1 MNIATT
7 YTREIEDKQPIGTIR
22 SVIKHSLL
30 RSFPLVS
37 EWERRVLY
45 RRDLRRLLYTGSH
58 LVRDTGI
65 GIDEALYEISKPFYI
80 K

>member
-7 YTREIEDKQPIGTIR
+7 YTQGIENKQSTSTTRG
-22 SVIKHSLL
+22 VIKHSLM

-37 EWERRVLY
+37 EWERRVFY
-45 RRDLRRLLYTGSH
+45 RRDLRRLLYTGPH
-58 LVRDTGI
+58 LVRDI
-65 GIDEALYEISKPFYI
+65 GLGVDEARHEISKPFYI